1 MEARQSGRRAVAVI
15 REDYLLRMVRQFV
28 EAIARM
34 VRLREAGKLDEA
46 LSQSERLYDELGVP
60 RDLVPVVDSPTLAS
74 MLGRGDKIRCA
85 AMVLWEEGHIYKAK
99 RDPLTAFQCYRKAH
113 ELLLEAR
120 AIDPQPDDDD
130 AILEL
135 SRIVPASQ
143 LDPRYR
149 GV

>member
-1 MEARQSGRRAVAVI
+1 MI
-15 REDYLLRMVRQFV
+15 REDYIIRMIRQFA
-28 EAIARM
+28 EAIARL

-46 LSQSERLYDELGVP
+46 LSHSERLYDELGIP
-60 RDLVPVVDSPTLAS
+60 RDLVPVVDSPTLAE
-74 MLGRGDKIRCA
+74 MLGRGDKIRTA

-99 RDPLTAFQCYRKAH
+99 GDPLTAFQCYRKAH
-113 ELLLEAR
+113 ELMLEAR
-120 AIDPQPDDDD
+120 AKEPHPDDDN